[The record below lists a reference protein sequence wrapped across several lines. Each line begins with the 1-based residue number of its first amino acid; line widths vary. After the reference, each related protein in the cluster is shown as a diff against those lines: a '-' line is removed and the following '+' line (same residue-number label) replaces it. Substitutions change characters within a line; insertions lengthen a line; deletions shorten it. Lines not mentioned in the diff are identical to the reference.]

1 MTHVATQTRCTL
13 TTWLAA
19 AVILTALAMPAAGQL
34 RIQPKGGAAPTPAA
48 APAAPSVSGAAA
60 SDKKT
65 PADLKRE
72 AADLPVQFRKKKGDA
87 EGRMAVVD
95 RAIELGGLAVTGV
108 AAAVQTEMA
117 PLQARYKQAFYDEA
131 QQKVRAQLKNVKP
144 QDIEA
149 LQQTIM
155 STVGRADLTKEI
167 VVEKADPALKEL
179 QRKMLVTPEA
189 VLAEAET
196 LKKMRDELT
205 ALARFAQRLADAQP
219 APTAK
224 AAAAPAAKDGATAT
238 TPTFEET
245 LATDEQVAALM
256 VIAADDRAR
265 KVLLDNLPL
274 ELKIQP
280 EEARGIRFFN
290 QVRLLAGL
298 RPCAIDTRLCEAA
311 RDHAKDMVEKKFFAH
326 ESPVAG
332 KKTPWDRA
340 KNFGTTAGAEN
351 IAAGAAAGQA
361 TIMQWWHS
369 PGHLKNMMGS
379 HNRVGLGNFKT
390 TWTQMLGG

>member
-1 MTHVATQTRCTL
+1 TRRTCSACL
-13 TTWLAA
+13 MA
-19 AVILTALAMPAAGQL
+19 AVILAALAMPAAGQL
-34 RIQPKGGAAPTPAA
+34 RIPPKGSPPPTPTT
-48 APAAPSVSGAAA
+48 APGDASAAPS

-87 EGRMAVVD
+87 EGRKAVVD
-95 RAIELGGLAVTGV
+95 RAIELGGAAVTGV
-108 AAAVQTEMA
+108 LAAVQAEMA
-117 PLQARYKQAFYDEA
+117 PLAPKYRQAFYKEA
-131 QQKVRAQLKNVKP
+131 QQKVRTKLADTKP

-149 LQQTIM
+149 LRQTIK
-155 STVGRADLTKEI
+155 STVALADLTKEV
-167 VVEKADPALKEL
+167 VVEKADPALKQLEE
-179 QRKMLVTPEA
+179 KMLVTPDA
-189 VLAEAET
+189 VLADAEP

-205 ALARFAQRLADAQP
+205 VLAQFAQRLTDALPPP
-219 APTAK
+219 APKTGAP
-224 AAAAPAAKDGATAT
+224 PAAKDGSAAAPPAP
-238 TPTFEET
+238 TPKFEEA
-245 LATDEQVAALM
+245 LATDEEVATLM
-256 VIAADDRAR
+256 VIAADDKAR
-265 KVLLDNLPL
+265 KVLLDNVPL

-280 EEARGIRFFN
+280 EEAKGIRFFN

-298 RPCAIDTRLCEAA
+298 GPCAIDTRLCDAG
-311 RDHAKDMVEKKFFAH
+311 RDHAKDMVEKSFFAH

-340 KNFGTTAGAEN
+340 KNFGASANAEN
-351 IAAGAAAGQA
+351 IANGASSGAA

-390 TWTQMLGG
+390 TWTQMLG